1 MSFTNAHPGILK
13 SQFRGF
19 ECSTCAS
26 SIFWGF
32 YLCDKCIE
40 ERKKRNKKEKTWF
53 DEHKEGTGH
62 NSWLY
67 VNPGEKKT
75 KDKKGERE

>member
-32 YLCDKCIE
+32 YLCDRGPCIE
-40 ERKKRNKKEKTWF
+40 ERKKREQTWF
-53 DEHKEGTGH
+53 DEHKERRGH
-62 NSWLY
+62 DSWWY
-67 VNPGEKKT
+67 VNPGEKK
-75 KDKKGERE
+75 KKNKKGKRE